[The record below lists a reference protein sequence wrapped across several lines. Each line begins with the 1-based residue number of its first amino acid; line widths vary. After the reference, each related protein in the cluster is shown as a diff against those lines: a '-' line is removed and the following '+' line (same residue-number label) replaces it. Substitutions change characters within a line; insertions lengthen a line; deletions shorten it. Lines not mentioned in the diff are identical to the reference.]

1 MIEIDHL
8 PPNFSESTEAP
19 AAIAPNTVTVTA
31 TSPSENDVD
40 EQVILDALK
49 QARWVKTKAA
59 QILGMSRNTLYRKLK
74 QFNID

>member
-8 PPNFSESTEAP
+8 PPQFSKSTEAP
-19 AAIAPNTVTVTA
+19 ADIAPSTVIA
-31 TSPSENDVD
+31 RSPSENDTD

-59 QILGMSRNTLYRKLK
+59 QILGMSRNTLYRKMK
-74 QFNID
+74 QFHID